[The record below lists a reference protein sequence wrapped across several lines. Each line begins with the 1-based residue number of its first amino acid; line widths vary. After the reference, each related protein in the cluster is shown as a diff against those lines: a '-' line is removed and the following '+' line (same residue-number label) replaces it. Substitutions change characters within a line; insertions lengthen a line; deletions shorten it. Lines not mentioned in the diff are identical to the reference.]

1 MSLCEDLYRDIILD
15 HYQHP
20 RGKGT
25 LPAPTHREEG
35 LNPVCGDEV
44 VIELDVCDDKVCQAR
59 FSGHGCSISQA
70 SASMLTELINGRPR
84 AEVEELIQTF
94 KTRMTTRG
102 EVGECPEEL
111 GDVEAL
117 DGVRKYPVRIK
128 CALLAWTTLQRAL
141 NEGEISHGKAS

>member
-44 VIELDVCDDKVCQAR
+44 VMELDVREGKVCEAR

-70 SASMLTELINGRPR
+70 SASMLTELIAGQPMDQ
-84 AEVEELIQTF
+84 VGELIEKF

-102 EVGECPEEL
+102 ELGECPCEL

-128 CALLAWTTLQRAL
+128 CALLAWTTLQRAML
-141 NEGEISHGKAS
+141 EGEIDGKAT

>member
-44 VIELDVCDDKVCQAR
+44 VVELDVRDGKVAQAR

-70 SASMLTELINGRPR
+70 SASMLTELIAGRPE
-84 AEVEELIQTF
+84 AEVRELLQAF
-94 KTRMTTRG
+94 KSRMTTRG
-102 EVGECPEEL
+102 DVGECPPEL
-111 GDVEAL
+111 GDLEAL

-141 NEGEISHGKAS
+141 DKGEIDGNAA

>member
-44 VIELDVCDDKVCQAR
+44 VVELDVRDGTVAEAR

-70 SASMLTELINGRPR
+70 SASMLTELIAGRPE
-84 AEVEELIQTF
+84 AEVRSLLETF
-94 KTRMTTRG
+94 KSRMTTRG
-102 EVGECPEEL
+102 EVGECPAEL
-111 GDVEAL
+111 GDLEAL

-141 NEGEISHGKAS
+141 DKGDS